1 MMPTDDSVMRSIV
14 LPVPPEEAWDALTRP
29 SELAE
34 WLADEVVCDDDL
46 DEGSSALLRWDD
58 GQSRVAVVDEADEPR
73 RLTFRWSSEGVSEE
87 ETRVEFTLVELPRR
101 ETLLTVVESGWAPLP
116 ADWGPKLVAHT
127 GALARA

>member
-1 MMPTDDSVMRSIV
+1 MPTDDSVMRSIV
-14 LPVPPEEAWDALTRP
+14 LPVPPEQAWDALTRP

-46 DEGSSALLRWDD
+46 EEGAEALLRWQD
-58 GQSRVAVVDEADEPR
+58 GQARRAVVEEAEEPS
-73 RLTFRWSSEGVSEE
+73 RLTFTWRGDGAED

-101 ETLLTVVESGWAPLP
+101 ETLLTVVESGVPALP
-116 ADWGPKLVAHT
+116 AGWGPRLVAHA